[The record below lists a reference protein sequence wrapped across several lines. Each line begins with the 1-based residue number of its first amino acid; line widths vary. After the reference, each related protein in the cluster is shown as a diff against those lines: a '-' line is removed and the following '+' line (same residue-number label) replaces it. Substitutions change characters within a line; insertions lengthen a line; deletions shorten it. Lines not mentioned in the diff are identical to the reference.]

1 MENLILNLF
10 ATPYHVLAF
19 ILVAA
24 VFISVLI
31 NKNK

>member
-19 ILVAA
+19 ILIAA
-24 VFISVLI
+24 TVVSVLT